1 MNTEREQRMMI
12 AAKILAGKPIN
23 ELPKDELDIMLNH
36 GNIIGGFICG
46 VRWADKN
53 PENPWVSVKERLP
66 EDSLPQLTNTELERK
81 TMKVIVLMMDGRIME
96 TCRRIYHDHLWY
108 WNIPSRMRE
117 QITHWMPIPPVPPII
132 DDLT

>member
-1 MNTEREQRMMI
+1 MTKEREQRMMI
-12 AAKILAGKPIN
+12 GAKILAGTPFN

-53 PENPWVSVKERLP
+53 PENPWVSVNERLP
-66 EDSLPQLTNTELERK
+66 EDSLPLLTNNELGRK

-96 TCRRIYHDHLWY
+96 AHRRFYCNRQWY

-117 QITHWMPIPPVPPII
+117 QVTHWMPVPLVPSITNE
-132 DDLT
+132 LN

>member
-1 MNTEREQRMMI
+1 MNAEREQRMMI
-12 AAKILAGKPIN
+12 AAKILAGNPIN

-46 VRWADKN
+46 ARWADKN

-66 EDSLPQLTNTELERK
+66 EDSLPQLTNNELGRK

-108 WNIPSRMRE
+108 WNIPNRMRE
-117 QITHWMPIPPVPPII
+117 QITHWMPIPPRPQE
-132 DDLT
+132 